1 MSTPSAILNHYQTIA
16 NVSGQMLAQARAN
29 HWDSVLTLADQYRDA
44 IELLRNMNP
53 LSSEDRQARQH
64 LLIQIL
70 DDDAKL
76 RDLAS
81 PELRRLGVLLGQ
93 IKRQQSVLRTYS
105 AQHARST

>member
-29 HWDSVLTLADQYRDA
+29 RWDSVLTLADQYRNA